1 MTVEQRNEKCRP
13 RFGRARDEAGAFVE
27 PQIFHRHQLK
37 SRDVRAQT
45 YVLSFR
51 AESRN
56 LWIFLSLLIVAT
68 EIVRDISTSLDMTTE
83 LLLTKN
89 GVADRADDLLPEYRQ
104 IIASIPPEAGFG
116 GIWES
121 EMFLFFAAVKP
132 FAPKQILES
141 GRARGKSTLILAR
154 CFPEARIISVEYDRQ
169 SENASAAEV
178 KLKIESNVNLLYGD
192 SREIL
197 PQRLQPGDGV
207 LIDGPKDFRALKL
220 AVDLLRTGKPCAVFV
235 HDFPPNSLQ
244 RKFVERNFPNAFF
257 GDDPLFQR
265 FQTLDNERDP
275 RPNPQ
280 RRYGIFACIPPPLP
294 MPYWKLRF
302 RLLTQGRA

>member
-1 MTVEQRNEKCRP
+1 MFPT
-13 RFGRARDEAGAFVE
+13 ALA
-27 PQIFHRHQLK
+27 
-37 SRDVRAQT
+37 
-45 YVLSFR
+45 
-51 AESRN
+51 
-56 LWIFLSLLIVAT
+56 AT
-68 EIVRDISTSLDMTTE
+68 EIERDVSTSLDMTIE
-83 LLLTKN
+83 SPSLTKAA
-89 GVADRADDLLPEYRQ
+89 VAERAAALLPEYQ
-104 IIASIPPEAGFG
+104 EIISTIPPEAGFG

-121 EMFLFFAAVKP
+121 EMFLFYAAVKP

-154 CFPEARIISVEYDRQ
+154 CFPDARIISVEYDRQ
-169 SENASAAEV
+169 SENAPAAEA
-178 KLKIESNVNLLYGD
+178 KLKGERNVDLLYGD

-197 PQRLQPGDGV
+197 PGRLQTGDAV

-220 AVDLLRTGKPCAVFV
+220 AVDLLRTGKPSAVFI
-235 HDFPPNSLQ
+235 HDFPPGSPQ

-265 FQTLDNERDP
+265 FQSLDNERDP

-280 RRYGIFACIPPPLP
+280 RRYGIFVCLPPPLP

-302 RLLTQGRA
+302 RLLTRGPASV